1 MIGKPYVLKSN
12 YVKKLYNKN
21 RVKIPF
27 THLYYYNWFGMK
39 EETEK
44 RLYFDFLVQ
53 MEKEQQFDSNRKRA
67 T

>member
-1 MIGKPYVLKSN
+1 
-12 YVKKLYNKN
+12 
-21 RVKIPF
+21 
-27 THLYYYNWFGMK
+27 MK